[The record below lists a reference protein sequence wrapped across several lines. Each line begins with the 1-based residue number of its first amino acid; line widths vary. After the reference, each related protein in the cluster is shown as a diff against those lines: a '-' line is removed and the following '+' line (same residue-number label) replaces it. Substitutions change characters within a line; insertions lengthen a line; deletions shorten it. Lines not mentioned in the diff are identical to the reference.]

1 MIAHPTPHRFLPL
14 AAVAAAFV
22 SACGGGGGAS
32 PDPADDGTLV
42 ITADRVL
49 DGRGGMLEGH
59 GVVVR
64 DGRIAAVS
72 AAADLPAGQRLDFTG
87 GTILPGLIDT
97 HVHLDW
103 HFGEDGKL
111 ARGAAP
117 ETAAMHAVENGI
129 RMLEAGFTTVQSL
142 GAAVDGPVRDAVARG
157 TVPGP
162 RIITTLGQL
171 SARTGGAEELVAEV
185 NRLADAGADAIK
197 IFASESIRVGGGPT
211 LSQEELDAA
220 CGAATERGLRTLV
233 HAHGPESA
241 SRASRAGC
249 TTIEHGALL
258 DQETLDL
265 MAANGTFYDPNTYL
279 IFANYFENKDRY
291 LGIGNYT
298 EEGFAAMESG
308 AVRAMETFG
317 MALAT
322 EGLKIVFGTDAVAGA
337 HGQNARE
344 ATARVEQGGQDPGD
358 AVVGLTSLAAESL
371 RLGDQI
377 GTLAAGYAADLVV
390 VDGDPASDVEALQRV
405 RMVMKGGR
413 VVTTPGGGSS
423 GDASRLNHSA
433 SLRSVAIH

>member
-1 MIAHPTPHRFLPL
+1 MTGTLRLRPLRLP
-14 AAVAAAFV
+14 AVALAVFAG
-22 SACGGGGGAS
+22 CGGGGETAAE
-32 PDPADDGTLV
+32 PADDGAIVL
-42 ITADRVL
+42 TADRVL
-49 DGRGGMLEGH
+49 DGRGGVLENH

-64 DGRIAAVS
+64 DGRIVAV
-72 AAADLPAGQRLDFTG
+72 APAADLPAGERHDFPG

-97 HVHLDW
+97 HVHLSW

-142 GAAVDGPVRDAVARG
+142 GAAVDGPVRDAVNRG
-157 TVPGP
+157 VVPGP

-171 SARTGGAEELVAEV
+171 FASTGGADELVAEV
-185 NRLADAGADAIK
+185 HRLADAGADAIK

-211 LSQEELDAA
+211 LTQEELDAT
-220 CGAATERGLRTLV
+220 CGAANERGLRTLV
-233 HAHGPESA
+233 HAHGPVSA
-241 SRASRAGC
+241 ARASRAGC

-265 MAANGTFYDPNTYL
+265 LAANGTFYDPNIYL
-279 IFANYFENKDRY
+279 IFQNYFENRDRY

-308 AVRAMETFG
+308 MVRAMETFG

-322 EGLKIVFGTDAVAGA
+322 DGLKIVFGTDAVAGA

-344 ATARVEQGGQDPGD
+344 AVARVESGGQDPAD
-358 AVVGLTSLAAESL
+358 VVVGLTSLAAESL
-371 RLGDQI
+371 RLGDEI
-377 GTLAAGYAADLVV
+377 GTVAEGYAADLVV
-390 VDGDPASDVEALQRV
+390 VDGDPATDIGALQRV
-405 RMVMKGGR
+405 RLVMKGGR
-413 VVTTPGGGSS
+413 VHNPG
-423 GDASRLNHSA
+423 D
-433 SLRSVAIH
+433 

>member
-1 MIAHPTPHRFLPL
+1 MTGTPRLRPLRLP
-14 AAVAAAFV
+14 AVALAVFAG
-22 SACGGGGGAS
+22 CGGGGETAAE
-32 PDPADDGTLV
+32 PADDGAIVLS
-42 ITADRVL
+42 ADRVL
-49 DGRGGMLEGH
+49 DGRGGVLENH

-64 DGRIAAVS
+64 DGRIVAV
-72 AAADLPAGQRLDFTG
+72 APAADLPAGERHDFPG

-97 HVHLDW
+97 HVHLSW

-142 GAAVDGPVRDAVARG
+142 GAAVDGPVRDAVNRG
-157 TVPGP
+157 VVPGP

-171 SARTGGAEELVAEV
+171 FASTGGADALVAEV
-185 NRLADAGADAIK
+185 HRLADAGADAIK

-211 LSQEELDAA
+211 LTQEELDAT
-220 CGAATERGLRTLV
+220 CGAANERGLRTLV
-233 HAHGPESA
+233 HAHGPVSA
-241 SRASRAGC
+241 ARASRAGC

-265 MAANGTFYDPNTYL
+265 LAANGTFYDPNIYL
-279 IFANYFENKDRY
+279 IFQNYFENRDRY

-308 AVRAMETFG
+308 MVRAMKTFR

-322 EGLKIVFGTDAVAGA
+322 DGLKIVFGTDAVAGA

-344 ATARVEQGGQDPGD
+344 AVARVEPGGQDPAD
-358 AVVGLTSLAAESL
+358 VVVGLTSLAAESL
-371 RLGDQI
+371 RLGDEI
-377 GTLAAGYAADLVV
+377 GTVAEGYAADLVV
-390 VDGDPASDVEALQRV
+390 VDGDPATDIGALQRV
-405 RMVMKGGR
+405 RLVMKGGR
-413 VVTTPGGGSS
+413 VHNPG
-423 GDASRLNHSA
+423 D
-433 SLRSVAIH
+433 